1 MNLRSPL
8 ANARGL
14 GSSKSGVNHWWGQRL
29 SAIALVPL
37 LLWFI
42 ASLVNILG
50 ADYATAIAWIQEP
63 WTTILLVILIGTL
76 FYHSQLGLRVIVEDY
91 VHTEWLLVAT
101 LLLLKFL
108 NILIALIGIYA
119 VLHIAYAGPI
129 NG

>member
-1 MNLRSPL
+1 MNFRSPL

-14 GSSKSGVNHWWGQRL
+14 GSSKSGVDHWWGQRL
-29 SAIALVPL
+29 SAIALAPL

-42 ASLVNILG
+42 ASIVNILG
-50 ADYATAIAWIQEP
+50 ADYATAVAWIREP

-91 VHTEWLLVAT
+91 VHTEWLLIAT